1 MTPAAYPLLSRTLM
15 NRWILVSLALAATL
29 LGACTGGKETE
40 AQTLDARERAAA
52 QQAPRVDPEAE
63 LRKLSPAIP
72 VYSGAEYR
80 ADFTRRDEVMIRN
93 QFGDRSEVFTL
104 TSDDPLPKVWH
115 YYVTYLAQYR
125 AWEPAPAYPPERKP
139 ARTLEVNLSE
149 AMQDPFVPGSE
160 LKTTDRSVILQIS
173 ETEGD
178 PKTVIRYI
186 ITPQAPAV
194 AALSI
199 LGR

>member
-1 MTPAAYPLLSRTLM
+1 M
-15 NRWILVSLALAATL
+15 NLRILASLALAASL
-29 LGACTGGKETE
+29 LLACTGGQETE
-40 AQTLDARERAAA
+40 AQTLEAKEQAAA
-52 QQAPRVDPEAE
+52 QPAPRQVDPEAE
-63 LRKLSPAIP
+63 LKRLSPAIP
-72 VYSGAEYR
+72 LYAGAVYR

-93 QFGDRSEVFTL
+93 QYGDRSEVITL

-115 YYVTYLAQYR
+115 YYVTYLSQYR
-125 AWEPAPAYPPERKP
+125 AWEPAPSYPPGNKQVRS
-139 ARTLEVNLSE
+139 LEVNLSQ

-173 ETEGD
+173 ETESD
-178 PKTVIRYI
+178 ARTVIRYI
-186 ITPQAPAV
+186 ITPQSPAI

>member
-1 MTPAAYPLLSRTLM
+1 MRAAYPLLPCSRM
-15 NRWILVSLALAATL
+15 DRSILASLALAAVL
-29 LGACTGGKETE
+29 LGGCTGGQETE
-40 AQTLDARERAAA
+40 AQTLEAKEQAAA
-52 QQAPRVDPEAE
+52 EQAPQVDPEAE
-63 LRKLSPAIP
+63 LKKLSPAIP

-93 QFGDRSEVFTL
+93 QYGDQSEVITL

-125 AWEPAPAYPPERKP
+125 AWEPAPPYPPENKP
-139 ARTLEVNLSE
+139 ARSLEVNLSD

-186 ITPQAPAV
+186 ITPQTPAV
-194 AALSI
+194 AALSMF
-199 LGR
+199 GR

>member
-1 MTPAAYPLLSRTLM
+1 MDRRIFT
-15 NRWILVSLALAATL
+15 SLALVAAL
-29 LGACTGGKETE
+29 LAAGCTGGQETE
-40 AQTLDARERAAA
+40 AQTVQNEEAAA
-52 QQAPRVDPEAE
+52 QAKAEVDAAAQ
-63 LRKLSPAIP
+63 LKQLSPAIP
-72 VYSGAEYR
+72 VYEGATYR

-93 QFGDRSEVFTL
+93 QYGDRSEVITL
-104 TSDDPLPKVWH
+104 TSSDPLPKVWH

-125 AWEPAPAYPPERKP
+125 AWEPAAPYPPENKQY
-139 ARTLEVNLSE
+139 RTLEVNLSQ

-194 AALSI
+194 AAM
-199 LGR
+199 

>member
-1 MTPAAYPLLSRTLM
+1 MDR
-15 NRWILVSLALAATL
+15 RILASVTLAAALTL
-29 LGACTGGKETE
+29 AACTGGQETSAQEIDENKKTAE
-40 AQTLDARERAAA
+40 AAQQVDAAA
-52 QQAPRVDPEAE
+52 Q
-63 LRKLSPAIP
+63 LRQLSPAIP
-72 VYSGAEYR
+72 LYAGASYR

-93 QFGDRSEVFTL
+93 QYGDRSEVITL

-125 AWEPAPAYPPERKP
+125 AWEPAASYPPEKKEQRS
-139 ARTLEVNLSE
+139 LEVNLSE

-173 ETEGD
+173 ETDGD

-186 ITPQAPAV
+186 ITPQAPAAAV
-194 AALSI
+194 AAA

>member
-1 MTPAAYPLLSRTLM
+1 MDR
-15 NRWILVSLALAATL
+15 RILASLALAASL
-29 LGACTGGKETE
+29 LAACTGGQETE
-40 AQTLDARERAAA
+40 AQTLEAKEQAAA
-52 QQAPRVDPEAE
+52 QTAPRVDPEAE
-63 LRKLSPAIP
+63 LKKLSPAIP
-72 VYSGAEYR
+72 VYAGAEYR

-93 QFGDRSEVFTL
+93 QYGDRSEVITL

-125 AWEPAPAYPPERKP
+125 AWEPVPSYPPDGRH
-139 ARTLEVNLSE
+139 ARSLEVNLSQ

-173 ETEGD
+173 ETESD

-186 ITPQAPAV
+186 ITPQSPTI

>member
-1 MTPAAYPLLSRTLM
+1 MDR
-15 NRWILVSLALAATL
+15 RILAPLALAATL
-29 LGACTGGKETE
+29 LAACTGGQETE
-40 AQTLDARERAAA
+40 AQTLEAKGPVAK
-52 QQAPRVDPEAE
+52 QQEPQVDPEAE

-72 VYSGAEYR
+72 VYAGARYR

-93 QFGDRSEVFTL
+93 QYGDRSEVLTL
-104 TSDDPLPKVWH
+104 TSNDPLPKVWH

-125 AWEPAPAYPPERKP
+125 AWEPASPYPPGNKQ
-139 ARTLEVNLSE
+139 ARSLEINLNE

-160 LKTTDRSVILQIS
+160 LKTTGRSVILQIS

-178 PKTVIRYI
+178 PKTLIRYI

-199 LGR
+199 LGQ

>member
-1 MTPAAYPLLSRTLM
+1 MDR
-15 NRWILVSLALAATL
+15 RILAPLALAATL
-29 LGACTGGKETE
+29 LAACTGGQETE
-40 AQTLDARERAAA
+40 AQTLEAKEQAAKQA
-52 QQAPRVDPEAE
+52 QPQIDPEAE
-63 LRKLSPAIP
+63 LKKLSPAIP
-72 VYSGAEYR
+72 VYAGAEYR
-80 ADFTRRDEVMIRN
+80 ADFTRRDEAMIRN
-93 QFGDRSEVFTL
+93 QYGDRSEVITL

-125 AWEPAPAYPPERKP
+125 AWEPAASYPPGNKQWRS
-139 ARTLEVNLSE
+139 LEVNLSE

-186 ITPQAPAV
+186 ITPHTPAV
-194 AALSI
+194 AALSMF
-199 LGR
+199 GR